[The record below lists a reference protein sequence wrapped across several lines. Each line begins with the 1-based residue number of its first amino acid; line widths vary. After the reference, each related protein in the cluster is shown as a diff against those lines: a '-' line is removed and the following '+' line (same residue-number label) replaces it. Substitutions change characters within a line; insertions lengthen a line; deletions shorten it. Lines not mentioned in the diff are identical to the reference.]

1 MLFIGLLIQSVI
13 LSHIMKIDVGEMFI
27 YMASI
32 EMFMLL
38 FSVLNTTKTTLTSI
52 TDEVQATLQVIRN
65 RLEVFNDSESESEDE
80 CGEESDSDDDIAT
93 VVTPVFTRFVNRLPS
108 DVNEES
114 SEGHLGDTTKTSE
127 SE

>member
-32 EMFMLL
+32 EMFILL

-65 RLEVFNDSESESEDE
+65 RLEVFNDSESDSDDE
-80 CGEESDSDDDIAT
+80 CGEESDSDDDLAT